1 MAAHVLEVSNLSID
15 FVTEDETVHA
25 IQQISFTIGAGETL
39 ALVGESGSGK
49 SVSALSIMG
58 LLPSPPAKI
67 IEGDIIFH
75 PTSETSISLAHASQ
89 ETFNNLRGN
98 RIGMIFQEP
107 MTSLNPLMTCGQ
119 QVIETIRQ
127 HNSKLTAEQALQKTI
142 DLFHEVK
149 LPQPEQIVTR
159 YPHELSGGQKQ
170 RVMIAIAICCEPLLL
185 IADEPTTALD
195 VTVQQHILDL
205 LVELQQK
212 KNMAILFITHDL
224 NVVKSFASH
233 VMVMYKSRCIESGT
247 TEQIFSHPQQDYTKG
262 LLACRPDSSKR
273 VRYLQTVQ
281 EIVQGIQAAD
291 TSISSKAYLE
301 RITTLHETTPILD
314 IQDLQV
320 WYPTKT
326 NFFGKVTQWF
336 KAVQGVTLQLPQG
349 ATLGLVGESG
359 CGKTS
364 IGKTIVKLN
373 PITAGTIKYKGKSIA
388 DFSGSELNDYRREV
402 QIIFQDPYSSLNPR
416 VPIGRAIQEPMDVH
430 GLHNASE
437 RKERVIDL
445 LQKVDLLPAHYNRY
459 PHEFSGGQRQR
470 ICIARALALQP
481 KLIICDESVSAL
493 DVSVQAQVLNLLVS
507 LREEFDLSYLFI
519 SHDLNVVKHISD
531 FVAVMQKG
539 NIVEFNHAEAIY
551 HHPQENYTRELIQ
564 YALS

>member
-1 MAAHVLEVSNLSID
+1 MGAHVLEVKNLSID
-15 FVTEDETVHA
+15 FITEDETVHA
-25 IQQISFTIGAGETL
+25 IQKISFTISAGETL

-49 SVSALSIMG
+49 SVSALSILG

-75 PTSETSISLAHASQ
+75 PTPKTAIQLANASN
-89 ETFNNLRGN
+89 ETFNQLRGN

-127 HNSKLTAEQALQKTI
+127 HNPTYSAEQALQKTI

-149 LPQPEQIVTR
+149 LPQPEQIVAR

-170 RVMIAIAICCEPLLL
+170 RVMIAIAICCEPALL

-247 TEQIFSHPQQDYTKG
+247 TQQIFSNPQQDYTKG
-262 LLACRPDSSKR
+262 LIACRPDSSKR
-273 VRYLQTVQ
+273 VRFLQTVQ
-281 EIVQGIQAAD
+281 EILQSQPD
-291 TSISSKAYLE
+291 CDSSISSQDYTT
-301 RITTLHETTPILD
+301 RIQSLNETNSIID

-326 NFFGKVTQWF
+326 NFIGKVTQWF
-336 KAVQGVTLQLPQG
+336 KAVQGVNLQLPEG

-364 IGKTIVKLN
+364 IGKAIVKLN
-373 PITAGTIKYKGKSIA
+373 PVTAGSITYYGKSIA
-388 DFSGSELNDYRREV
+388 DFSGSELKDYRREV
-402 QIIFQDPYSSLNPR
+402 QIIVQDPYSSLNPR
-416 VPIGRAIQEPMDVH
+416 VPIGRAIQEPMEVH
-430 GLHNASE
+430 GIFSANE
-437 RKERVIDL
+437 RKERVIQL
-445 LQKVDLLPAHYNRY
+445 LQKVDLLPSHYHRY

-507 LREEFDLSYLFI
+507 LRDEFKLSYLFI

-539 NIVEFNHAEAIY
+539 KIIEFNHAEAIY
-551 HHPQENYTRELIQ
+551 HHPQENYTCELIQ
-564 YALS
+564 YASH